1 MRQRAEA
8 EQADSAQRRAV
19 AVLEAQA
26 DGTPRAA
33 EAKTAPLRSRAPSKR
48 DKTIAP
54 TRARTHA
61 HAHAAAA
68 RAQARS
74 WKLVARHSLAAEA
87 RVWAERVK
95 AEMRRR
101 LQVDASLL

>member
-26 DGTPRAA
+26 DGKPRAA

-54 TRARTHA
+54 TRAHA

-68 RAQARS
+68 RAQAWSR
-74 WKLVARHSLAAEA
+74 KLVARHSLAAEA